1 MAWGPF
7 IQKVWTIRITPRFS
21 STYGLTGL
29 SIESQTPFSA
39 VAASAEPAL
48 LHVGHG
54 RAGAAPTARDA
65 ARSTAALRAIM
76 GDSGMGLPMGCRWQ
90 GKGLSPVTR
99 PWQVIPPQIHH
110 GPAPREHPIARHTH
124 RGRDEVSQP
133 VVDPSPIIRIH
144 PRQEV
149 PQG

>member
-39 VAASAEPAL
+39 VAASAEPVL

-65 ARSTAALRAIM
+65 ARSTAALRATM
-76 GDSGMGLPMGCRWQ
+76 GDSGMGLPMGCRPS
-90 GKGLSPVTR
+90 GDGLNSEVR
-99 PWQVIPPQIHH
+99 
-110 GPAPREHPIARHTH
+110 ARSAEPMD
-124 RGRDEVSQP
+124 RGRFRIPTSAFP
-133 VVDPSPIIRIH
+133 VQNLRYPV
-144 PRQEV
+144 
-149 PQG
+149 QGR